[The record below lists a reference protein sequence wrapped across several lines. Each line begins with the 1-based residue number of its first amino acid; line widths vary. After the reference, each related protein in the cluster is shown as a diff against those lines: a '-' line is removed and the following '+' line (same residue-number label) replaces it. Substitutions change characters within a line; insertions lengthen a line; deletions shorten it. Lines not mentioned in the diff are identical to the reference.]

1 MADKK
6 PTKADLTSVPIEHLD
21 LEKTETIADLV
32 DGYKHISFQART
44 LGLCASVL
52 ENMMT
57 DPKCTVFF
65 GGAGALTPGGLK
77 KVMRDMV
84 EFGLVD
90 VVVTTGAIAYHDFYE
105 AHGYHHYRSS
115 PDADDIVLREHFL
128 DRVYDTLADESLFRE
143 CDDEIA
149 ALADSLEPRPYSSR
163 EILWDMGKIAS
174 KDPNSLVG
182 TCYRKGIPYFVPALN
197 DSSIGIAL
205 AKHHHDR
212 VKKGKEPIALD
223 SIKDNYEIA
232 QVKLKSPRTGVF
244 YVGGGTPKNYISQ
257 VEVIQ
262 EVMGYPENPHMYAAQ
277 ITTDVPQWGGLS
289 GCTFE
294 ESGLGR
300 QPLVD
305 QVRGEHRTGPAATGE
320 TVDEHLLALC
330 DLRIDE
336 RHELVDLVK
345 GRRRE
350 ILDADLLVLEAR
362 VRDFERVQAVTFEAD
377 DDRVAH
383 LPQAGGGPLHLLRA
397 RQAGEAAARD
407 PGVEHLH
414 APSPTRRT
422 NSK

>member
-1 MADKK
+1 MRK
-6 PTKADLTSVPIEHLD
+6 PTKEELTQVPIEQLD
-21 LEKTETIADLV
+21 LEKVKNVADLV
-32 DGYKHISFQART
+32 EAYRKISFQART
-44 LGLCASVL
+44 LGMCAAVL
-52 ENMMT
+52 ESAMA
-57 DPKCTVFF
+57 DPACTVFF
-65 GGAGALTPGGLK
+65 GGAGALTPGGMR
-77 KVMRDMV
+77 KVLRDLV

-105 AHGYHHYRSS
+105 AHGYRHYRSS

-149 ALADSLEPRPYSSR
+149 DLADHLEPRAYSSR
-163 EILWDMGKIAS
+163 EFLWELGKIAS

-182 TCYRKGIPYFVPALN
+182 ACYRKGIPYFVPALN
-197 DSSIGIAL
+197 DSSAGIAL

-212 VKKGKEPIALD
+212 VKAGRPPIAID

-294 ESGLGR
+294 ESQSWGKFHRNARMAQCHVEATIGL
-300 QPLVD
+300 PLIVGYLL
-305 QVRGEHRTGPAATGE
+305 QRGVHKKRKQKKYRWEGE
-320 TVDEHLLALC
+320 
-330 DLRIDE
+330 
-336 RHELVDLVK
+336 ELVSL
-345 GRRRE
+345 
-350 ILDADLLVLEAR
+350 
-362 VRDFERVQAVTFEAD
+362 T
-377 DDRVAH
+377 
-383 LPQAGGGPLHLLRA
+383 
-397 RQAGEAAARD
+397 
-407 PGVEHLH
+407 
-414 APSPTRRT
+414 
-422 NSK
+422 

>member
-1 MADKK
+1 MSPWTKSTNYAETRAGIVFIRPDESDGLDGVRRAGGPWGRRARSGLSCESTRTTSRSPLRTSCSGSRKSNGNIRTSTCSSTAMSTRFARGRRRRLGQSPRRSKAARRPRRPK
-6 PTKADLTSVPIEHLD
+6 P
-21 LEKTETIADLV
+21 
-32 DGYKHISFQART
+32 
-44 LGLCASVL
+44 
-52 ENMMT
+52 
-57 DPKCTVFF
+57 F
-65 GGAGALTPGGLK
+65 GRAPHSATHEAVGTA
-77 KVMRDMV
+77 
-84 EFGLVD
+84 
-90 VVVTTGAIAYHDFYE
+90 GAIAYHDFNE
-105 AHGYHHYRSS
+105 ARGYRHYRSS

-163 EILWDMGKIAS
+163 EILWDMGRIAS

-294 ESGLGR
+294 ESQSWGKFHKDAKMA
-300 QPLVD
+300 QSLVD
-305 QVRGEHRTGPAATGE
+305 ATIGLPILIGYLLQKGVPKKRKQKRYRWEGE
-320 TVDEHLLALC
+320 
-330 DLRIDE
+330 
-336 RHELVDLVK
+336 ELVELK
-345 GRRRE
+345 
-350 ILDADLLVLEAR
+350 
-362 VRDFERVQAVTFEAD
+362 
-377 DDRVAH
+377 
-383 LPQAGGGPLHLLRA
+383 
-397 RQAGEAAARD
+397 
-407 PGVEHLH
+407 
-414 APSPTRRT
+414 
-422 NSK
+422 

>member
-6 PTKADLTSVPIEHLD
+6 PTKADLTSVPIQHLD
-21 LEKTETIADLV
+21 LEKTQTGADLV

-52 ENMMT
+52 EHMMT
-57 DPKCTVFF
+57 DPKGSVFF
-65 GGAGALTPGGLK
+65 GGGRALTAGGLEQG
-77 KVMRDMV
+77 MREMV
-84 EFGLVD
+84 
-90 VVVTTGAIAYHDFYE
+90 
-105 AHGYHHYRSS
+105 R
-115 PDADDIVLREHFL
+115 
-128 DRVYDTLADESLFRE
+128 
-143 CDDEIA
+143 
-149 ALADSLEPRPYSSR
+149 
-163 EILWDMGKIAS
+163 IAS

-294 ESGLGR
+294 ESQSWGKFHKDAKMA
-300 QPLVD
+300 QSLVD
-305 QVRGEHRTGPAATGE
+305 ATIGLPILIGYLLQKGVPKKRKQKRYRWEGE
-320 TVDEHLLALC
+320 
-330 DLRIDE
+330 
-336 RHELVDLVK
+336 ELVELK
-345 GRRRE
+345 
-350 ILDADLLVLEAR
+350 
-362 VRDFERVQAVTFEAD
+362 
-377 DDRVAH
+377 
-383 LPQAGGGPLHLLRA
+383 
-397 RQAGEAAARD
+397 
-407 PGVEHLH
+407 
-414 APSPTRRT
+414 
-422 NSK
+422 

>member
-1 MADKK
+1 MAEKK

-105 AHGYHHYRSS
+105 AHGHRHYKSS

-149 ALADSLEPRPYSSR
+149 ALADGLEPRPYSSR

-182 TCYRKGIPYFVPALN
+182 ACYRKGIPYFVPALN

-294 ESGLGR
+294 ESQSWGKFHKDAKMA
-300 QPLVD
+300 QSLVD
-305 QVRGEHRTGPAATGE
+305 ATIGLPILIGYLLQRGVHKKRTQKRYKWEGE
-320 TVDEHLLALC
+320 
-330 DLRIDE
+330 
-336 RHELVDLVK
+336 ELVRL
-345 GRRRE
+345 
-350 ILDADLLVLEAR
+350 
-362 VRDFERVQAVTFEAD
+362 
-377 DDRVAH
+377 
-383 LPQAGGGPLHLLRA
+383 
-397 RQAGEAAARD
+397 
-407 PGVEHLH
+407 
-414 APSPTRRT
+414 S
-422 NSK
+422 